1 MAQRIRYKETKEPG
15 VVVSTKTYTSAR
27 TGAQYKVYLNLNDVT
42 YKIKNV
48 NSENVYRG
56 GENINNLNVL
66 KRNVKARLESMGVQ
80 FEGEERWRSFGLCP
94 KGMTQEKWLKH
105 KELEK
110 QQKKDG

>member
-1 MAQRIRYKETKEPG
+1 MAQRIRYKKTKEDG

-80 FEGEERWRSFGLCP
+80 FEEEDRLRTFGLCP
-94 KGMTQEKWLKH
+94 KGWSQEKEMQKRRYET
-105 KELEK
+105 KESE
-110 QQKKDG
+110 